1 VRLPIDSACF
11 YILIMIFAVSG
22 QIPLSTNLFVDGSY
36 EVPITND
43 LTPQIL
49 FVVNTGLF
57 VSDFYLLFYSD
68 FCLGLRRRS
77 TCLGRCQLLTRIE
90 VYLLSRRSLV

>member
-1 VRLPIDSACF
+1 
-11 YILIMIFAVSG
+11 MIFAASG
-22 QIPLSTNLFVDGSY
+22 QILLSTNLFVDGSSY
-36 EVPITND
+36 EVTITND

-57 VSDFYLLFYSD
+57 VSYFYMLFYSD
-68 FCLGLRRRS
+68 FCPGLRRRFP
-77 TCLGRCQLLTRIE
+77 CLGRCQLLTRIE